1 MGGIPEGIPQSEDSR
16 VMKMG
21 KEELMKKLEEKIRNC
36 QKCPLGK
43 LRTNAVPGAG
53 SYDARVMFVGEAPGY
68 WEDQKG
74 LPFVGRAGKLL
85 DELLAEIG
93 LTREEVYITNI
104 VKCRPPENRDP
115 TDEEIKACSPYL
127 DKQIDIIRPK
137 VIVPLG
143 RHSMSYI
150 LRKFGFEPEPISKI
164 HGKAFEAHTLFGK
177 IVIMP
182 MYHPAAA
189 LYKPPIREELRRGF
203 QKLKELIRDS

>member
-1 MGGIPEGIPQSEDSR
+1 MA
-16 VMKMG
+16 MG
-21 KEELMKKLEEKIRNC
+21 KEEKMKKLEEKIKACR
-36 QKCPLGK
+36 KCPLGS

-53 SYDARVMFVGEAPGY
+53 SYDSKVMFVGEAPGY

-85 DELLAEIG
+85 DELLSEIG
-93 LTREEVYITNI
+93 LSREDVYITNI

-115 TDEEIKACSPYL
+115 TEEEIKACSPYL
-127 DKQIDIIRPK
+127 DMQIDIIRPK

-143 RHSMSYI
+143 RHSMAYI
-150 LRKFGFEPEPISKI
+150 MKKFGFSPEPISKI
-164 HGKAFEAHTLFGK
+164 HGQVFEARTLFGK

-189 LYKPPIREELRRGF
+189 LYRPPLKEELRRDF
-203 QKLKELIRDS
+203 SRLRELLGDNL

>member
-1 MGGIPEGIPQSEDSR
+1 MA
-16 VMKMG
+16 MG
-21 KEELMKKLEEKIRNC
+21 KEERLRELEEKIRAC
-36 QKCPLGK
+36 KKCTLGT

-74 LPFVGRAGKLL
+74 LPFVGRAGKVL
-85 DELLAEIG
+85 DELLEGIG
-93 LTREEVYITNI
+93 LTREDVYITNI

-115 TDEEIKACSPYL
+115 TEDEIKACSPYL
-127 DKQIDIIRPK
+127 DMQIDVIRPR

-143 RHSMSYI
+143 RHSMRY
-150 LRKFGFEPEPISKI
+150 LLEKFGFSPGPISKI
-164 HGKAFEAHTLFGK
+164 HGEVFETRTLFGR

-189 LYKPPIREELRRGF
+189 LYRPPLKEELRKDFLR
-203 QKLKELIRDS
+203 LKELLDGQH

>member
-1 MGGIPEGIPQSEDSR
+1 MP
-16 VMKMG
+16 MG

-36 QKCPLGK
+36 QKCPLGQ

-53 SYDARVMFVGEAPGY
+53 SYDAKVMFVGEAPGY

-74 LPFVGRAGKLL
+74 LPFVGRAGKVL

-93 LTREEVYITNI
+93 LSRDEVYITNI

-115 TDEEIKACSPYL
+115 TEDEIKACAPYL
-127 DKQIDIIRPK
+127 DRQIDIIRPK

-143 RHSMSYI
+143 RHSMKYI
-150 LRKFGFEPEPISKI
+150 LEKFGFKAEPISKI
-164 HGKAFEAHTLFGK
+164 HGKTFEARTLFGK

-189 LYKPPIREELRRGF
+189 LYRPPIREELRKDF
-203 QKLKELIRDS
+203 QKLKELLGSAL